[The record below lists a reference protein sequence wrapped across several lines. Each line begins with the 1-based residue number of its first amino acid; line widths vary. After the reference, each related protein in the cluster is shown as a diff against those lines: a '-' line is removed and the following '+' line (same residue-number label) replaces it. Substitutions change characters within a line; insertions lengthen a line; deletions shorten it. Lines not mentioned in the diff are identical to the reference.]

1 METYPWW
8 TEEHKEFAKKI
19 RAFVEEVMPRDEE
32 TRWTREFPQDVFKK
46 IGEEELIG
54 KNIQITN

>member
-32 TRWTREFPQDVFKK
+32 TRWTKEFPKDIFER
-46 IGEEELIG
+46 IGEEGGGVARARCL
-54 KNIQITN
+54 